1 MEQQLDNGVAAGFN
15 PVVLKD
21 PVKRKA
27 YSDTAMK
34 AFLRMM
40 GAWDMNVE
48 QRCAILGDLPRP
60 TYQKWA
66 RGDVSKLSRDQLER
80 IGLTLGIFKG
90 LKLLFADEG
99 GRMRWFKSA
108 NHDYAFRGKSP
119 AERMADGG
127 MNDLYTVR
135 AYIDGLRGTC

>member
-1 MEQQLDNGVAAGFN
+1 MEQQVDKGIETGFN
-15 PVVLKD
+15 PAVLKD
-21 PVKRKA
+21 PEQRKA

-40 GAWDMNVE
+40 DAWGMNVE

-66 RGDVSKLSRDQLER
+66 RGGVSKLNRDQLER

-90 LKLLFADEG
+90 LKLVFSEEG
-99 GRMRWFKSA
+99 GRMRWFKSP

-119 AERMADGG
+119 AQRMTDGG

-135 AYIDGLRGTC
+135 AYIDGLRGAH